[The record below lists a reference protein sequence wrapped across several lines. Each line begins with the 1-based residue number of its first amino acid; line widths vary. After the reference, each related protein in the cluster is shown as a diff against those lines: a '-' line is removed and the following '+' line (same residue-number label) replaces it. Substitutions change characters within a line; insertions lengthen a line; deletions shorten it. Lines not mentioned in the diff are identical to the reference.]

1 MIRIRLITLLFSLLT
16 LSYTSLLAQSSPNFL
31 LDPETLSL
39 LEGELSGEQAKEHV
53 IAITRHH
60 RISGSQGYTEAAS
73 YVLEQLQEFG
83 FSPQEAWIESFTA
96 DGKIQYQTW
105 TSPSG
110 WNISSA
116 ELRMIKPKNKL
127 IIRYP
132 EIAMS
137 VITRSNSGEVRAEL
151 VDVGTGTSDE
161 DYLEK
166 DVSGKLVLATG
177 DADSVHRLAVLKYGA
192 AAIICYLDDVRTI
205 EHPNMLQYAEI
216 QPKSDELDHLTFGFN
231 ITSQQGH
238 MLKKLL
244 SSGKQVVLNAKVEG
258 PGLEPGS
265 LDVVVAIIPGGEN
278 PEQEL
283 LYTAH
288 LDHPKESANDNASGS
303 AAILDIARTFKNLI
317 NQGQLPRPRRTLRFL
332 WVPELYGTM
341 AYVDAHPEL
350 QGPTLGGNFLAN
362 LNLDMVGE
370 NLELLHSQMSIT
382 WPPVSISSA
391 LSDVVPVMAE
401 YVDRLD
407 TQSFH
412 HSSSNF
418 NYRIVPFS
426 NDGDHMIFND
436 GMIRIPSMMMRHWPD
451 YTRHTSED
459 TPDKVDPVELER
471 SEIIAASTFWY
482 LSNLSETQSLELVNL
497 VASKAHG
504 RLASEVRKAAD
515 HLLKV
520 PPDQLEEIYNEGRG
534 IISFALRK
542 EIQALRSILHYV
554 SATSTQSLIRTWTRT
569 LESQAQ
575 LKIQALQALMQQR
588 GGRLSFS
595 PSLTAE
601 ELEADSWIPT
611 RVTRGPLANGLPESR
626 LTPEEKEWYKTP
638 EVQELNTYLLVNFID
653 GQRSILEIRN
663 TLSAAYQPVSL
674 EIVDHFIRDLAKL
687 RLVELK
693 KSM

>member
-137 VITRSNSGEVRAEL
+137 VIARSNSGEVRAEL

-205 EHPNMLQYAEI
+205 EYPNMLQYAEI

-436 GMIRIPSMMMRHWPD
+436 GMIRIPSMMMRHWPN

-554 SATSTQSLIRTWTRT
+554 SATSTQSLVRTWTRT

-638 EVQELNTYLLVNFID
+638 EAQKLNTYLLVNFID

>member
-1 MIRIRLITLLFSLLT
+1 MLHIRLITLIFSLLV
-16 LSYTSLLAQSSPNFL
+16 LSYTSLLAQSSSNFL
-31 LDPETLSL
+31 LDSETLSL

-53 IAITRHH
+53 IAITHYH
-60 RISGSQGYTEAAS
+60 RISASQGYTEAAS
-73 YVLEQLQEFG
+73 YVLEQLQKFG
-83 FSPQEAWIESFTA
+83 FSPQEAWIESFKS
-96 DGKIQYQTW
+96 DGKIEYQTW
-105 TSPSG
+105 PSPSG
-110 WNISSA
+110 WNIRSA

-137 VITRSNSGEVRAEL
+137 LIPRSNSGEVRAEL
-151 VDVGTGTSDE
+151 VDVETGTYDE
-161 DYLEK
+161 DYLGK

-192 AAIICYLDDVRTI
+192 SAIICYLDDTRAT
-205 EHPNMLQYAEI
+205 EYPDMLQYAEI
-216 QPKSDELDHLTFGFN
+216 RPTSDELEHLAFGFN

-238 MLKKLL
+238 MLKELL
-244 SSGKQVVLNAKVEG
+244 AGGKEVVLNAKVDG

-265 LDVVVAIIPGGEN
+265 LDVVVAIIPGGKN

-303 AAILDIARTFKNLI
+303 TAILDIARVFKNLV
-317 NQGQLPRPRRTLRFL
+317 NQGQLPRPQRTIRFL

-350 QGPTLGGNFLAN
+350 KGPTLGGNFLAN

-370 NLELLHSQMSIT
+370 NLELLHSQMHIS

-407 TQSFH
+407 TQTSH
-412 HSSSNF
+412 YSSSNF
-418 NYRIVPFS
+418 NYQIVPFS
-426 NDGDHMIFND
+426 NGGDHMIFND
-436 GMIRIPSMMMRHWPD
+436 GMINIPSMRLGHWPD

-459 TPDKVDPVELER
+459 TPDKVDPVELKR
-471 SEIIAASTFWY
+471 SEIIAAGTFWY
-482 LSNLSETQSLELVNL
+482 LANLSETQSLELVNL

-515 HLLKV
+515 SLLKV
-520 PPDQLEEIYNEGRG
+520 PPDQLEKMYNEGRG
-534 IISFALRK
+534 IISFVLRK
-542 EIQALRSILHYV
+542 EIQALRSILYYV
-554 SATSTQSLIRTWTRT
+554 STTPTKSLIRTWTRT

-595 PSLTAE
+595 PGLTAE

-626 LTPEEKEWYKTP
+626 LTPDEKEWYKTP
-638 EVQELNTYLLVNFID
+638 EAQKLDTYLLINFIN
-653 GQRSILEIRN
+653 GLRSILEIRN
-663 TLSAAYQPVSL
+663 TLSAATQPVSL
-674 EIVDHFIRDLAKL
+674 EAVDHFIRDLAKL
-687 RLVELK
+687 RLAKLK
-693 KSM
+693 KNM

>member
-31 LDPETLSL
+31 LDLETLSL

-116 ELRMIKPKNKL
+116 ELRMIKPKNEL

-205 EHPNMLQYAEI
+205 EYPNMLQYAEI

-407 TQSFH
+407 TRSFH

-554 SATSTQSLIRTWTRT
+554 STASTQSLVRTWTRT

-638 EVQELNTYLLVNFID
+638 EVQKLNTYLLVNFID

>member
-16 LSYTSLLAQSSPNFL
+16 LSYTSLLAQSSTNFL

-39 LEGELSGEQAKEHV
+39 IEGELSGEQAKEHV

-73 YVLEQLQEFG
+73 YILEQLQEFG
-83 FSPQEAWIESFTA
+83 FSPQEAWIESFTS

-105 TSPSG
+105 PSPSG

-116 ELRMIKPKNKL
+116 ELRMIKPKNEL

-137 VITRSNSGEVRAEL
+137 VIPRSNSGEVRAEL
-151 VDVGTGTSDE
+151 VDVETGTSDE
-161 DYLEK
+161 DYLGK

-192 AAIICYLDDVRTI
+192 AAVICYLDDVRTTKY
-205 EHPNMLQYAEI
+205 PNMLQYAEI

-238 MLKKLL
+238 MLKILL
-244 SSGKQVVLNAKVEG
+244 SIGKQVVLNAKVEG

-350 QGPTLGGNFLAN
+350 RGPTLGGNFLAN
-362 LNLDMVGE
+362 LNLDMAGE

-382 WPPVSISSA
+382 RPPVSISSA

-401 YVDRLD
+401 YVERLD
-407 TQSFH
+407 AQTFH

-426 NDGDHMIFND
+426 NGGDHMIFND
-436 GMIRIPSMMMRHWPD
+436 GMIRIPSMMMGHWPN

-459 TPDKVDPVELER
+459 TPDKVDPVELKR

-515 HLLKV
+515 RLLKV
-520 PPDQLEEIYNEGRG
+520 PPDQLEKIYNQGRG

-554 SATSTQSLIRTWTRT
+554 SAASTQSLVRTWTRT

-611 RVTRGPLANGLPESR
+611 RITRGPLANGLPESR
-626 LTPEEKEWYKTP
+626 LTPDEQEWYKTP
-638 EVQELNTYLLVNFID
+638 EAQKLDTYLLVNFID
-653 GQRSILEIRN
+653 GLRSILEIRN
-663 TLSAAYQPVSL
+663 TLSAASQPVSL
-674 EIVDHFIRDLAKL
+674 EVVNHFIRDLAKL

-693 KSM
+693 KDM